1 MSCLWLAGLFRLSC
15 AFLVVPLLEQD
26 LLQKVGLDKVDF
38 ERSASWQMIFLSK
51 WIIFRFHWSSGNPFS
66 MMDHLKCCSQRIMA
80 HWVGRKHILVASQPL
95 WVCTICCE
103 LIPYSGRHPL
113 NMLLNQTSS
122 QRDPELDFRYHT
134 QYACTMPHPVL
145 RHCIDRRSW
154 VGGPSPTQSAML
166 PSWAPGSELK
176 SQTINLTCG
185 CYGGCRVPVVS
196 FP

>member
-95 WVCTICCE
+95 WVCTICCGANPIFWTTSFE
-103 LIPYSGRHPL
+103 HATQSNVKSKRPRTGLSLPYPVRLHHA
-113 NMLLNQTSS
+113 TSS
-122 QRDPELDFRYHT
+122 
-134 QYACTMPHPVL
+134 
-145 RHCIDRRSW
+145 S
-154 VGGPSPTQSAML
+154 
-166 PSWAPGSELK
+166 
-176 SQTINLTCG
+176 
-185 CYGGCRVPVVS
+185 
-196 FP
+196 